1 MHVPIYFCWANFQF
15 KKKAIRSCKKGFL
28 ISWLFRKNR
37 LTRST
42 SRGPP
47 DQLTSHF
54 PKKDNAR
61 LLIRNRYY
69 SSKEKKIYGRHFWV
83 LVRPVCCLE
92 CNVLSIRQQ
101 TTVECNLFPT
111 CNAHLKKKK
120 TQRGLVEPQNPQLF
134 HYHFECISFS
144 LYKGGIENGTPMKTG
159 QEI

>member
-47 DQLTSHF
+47 ELTF
-54 PKKDNAR
+54 IFQRKTMQDCWLEILQEQR
-61 LLIRNRYY
+61 
-69 SSKEKKIYGRHFWV
+69 KKIYDRHFWV

-111 CNAHLKKKK
+111 CNAHLKKK

-134 HYHFECISFS
+134 HYHFEPFS
-144 LYKGGIENGTPMKTG
+144 PESKWHVRIQSSNWMNERLF
-159 QEI
+159 